1 MDKPRV
7 LVADPISPKGV
18 ELLESGGQLLV
29 DVKTGL
35 KESDLVAIV
44 AQYSAIVV
52 RSQTKITARVIEAAK
67 QLKVV
72 GRAGVGVD
80 NVDVESAT
88 RRGVIVMN
96 TPGGNTISTA
106 EHAFSLL
113 VSIARNIPQAHASV
127 KAGKW
132 DRKTYEGIELHGKTI
147 GIFGMGRIGTEV
159 ARRVIAF
166 GMRAIAYDPYLSPSR
181 ARSLQVELFE
191 DLDQVLAQSD
201 FVTMHM
207 PLTAE
212 TKHLINAD
220 RIAKMKRGARIVN
233 CARGGLIDEQALFDG
248 LQSGQIAAAAL
259 DVYETEPPPADFPLR
274 VLPNVVFTP
283 HLGAST
289 VEAQESVGIE
299 IAEAI
304 RSVLLEGV
312 IRNAVNVPNIDAKTL
327 AVIAPYLTFGEK
339 LGRFL
344 RQVAP
349 KRCEMLTINY
359 SGKVNEFETSPISRY
374 ILKGFLEE
382 AGGEDVNPVNVTS
395 LAQTLGLKT
404 VETKDSAAGEFT
416 DLVDLQ
422 AVGHGE
428 TVSVAGTF
436 IGASPRIVRIN
447 GRHVEARS
455 VGVLLL
461 LENNDVPGIVGQIGT
476 VLGAHAVNI
485 ANMSLSRD
493 HRGGEVLTVLNLDSV
508 PDETILESILTNP
521 NIRSAK
527 VVRL

>member
-1 MDKPRV
+1 MDKRKI
-7 LVADPISPKGV
+7 LVADPISPKGI
-18 ELLESGGQLLV
+18 ELLETGGQLLV
-29 DVKTGL
+29 EVKTGL
-35 KESDLVAIV
+35 KEDDLLGIA
-44 AQYSAIVV
+44 AEYTAIVV
-52 RSQTKITARVIEAAK
+52 RSQTKITAKVIEAAK

-80 NVDVESAT
+80 NVDVDAAT

-132 DRKTYEGIELHGKTI
+132 DRKSFEGVELHGKTI
-147 GIFGMGRIGTEV
+147 GIFGMGRIGTEI

-166 GMRAIAYDPYLSPSR
+166 GMRPVAYDPYLSNSR

-191 DLDQVLAQSD
+191 VLEQSD

-212 TKHLINAD
+212 TRHLINAD

-233 CARGGLIDEQALFDG
+233 CARGGLIDEQALFEA
-248 LQSGQIAAAAL
+248 LKSGQIAAAAL
-259 DVYETEPPPADFPLR
+259 DVYESEPPPADFPLR
-274 VLPNVVFTP
+274 SLSNVVFTP

-289 VEAQESVGIE
+289 AEAQESVGIE

-304 RSVLLEGV
+304 RSLLLDGV

-327 AVIAPYLTFGEK
+327 AAVAPYLAFGEK

-349 KRCEMLTINY
+349 RRCELLSINY
-359 SGKVNEFETSPISRY
+359 SGRVNEFETSTISRY

-382 AGGEDVNPVNVTS
+382 AGGDDVNPVNVTS
-395 LAQTLGLKT
+395 FAQTLGLKT

-416 DLVDLQ
+416 DLVDLRATGQ
-422 AVGHGE
+422 GE
-428 TVSVAGTF
+428 T
-436 IGASPRIVRIN
+436 
-447 GRHVEARS
+447 

-461 LENNDVPGIVGQIGT
+461 LENHDVPGIVGQIGT

-508 PDETILESILTNP
+508 PDETILASILTNP
-521 NIRSAK
+521 NILSAK

>member
-1 MDKPRV
+1 MDKPKV

-35 KESDLVAIV
+35 KEDELLAI
-44 AQYSAIVV
+44 AAEYSAIVV
-52 RSQTKITARVIEAAK
+52 RSQTKITAKVIEAAK

-80 NVDVESAT
+80 NVDVDAAT

-96 TPGGNTISTA
+96 TPGGNTVSTA

-132 DRKTYEGIELHGKTI
+132 DRKSFEGVELHGKTI
-147 GIFGMGRIGTEV
+147 GIFGMGRIGTEI
-159 ARRVIAF
+159 ARRVISF

-212 TKHLINAD
+212 TKHLINAE

-233 CARGGLIDEQALFDG
+233 CARGGLIDEQAFSTLFNPDRSRRPRWMFMR
-248 LQSGQIAAAAL
+248 LSHH
-259 DVYETEPPPADFPLR
+259 LR
-274 VLPNVVFTP
+274 IFLCELSPNVVFTP

-289 VEAQESVGIE
+289 AEAQESVGIE

-327 AVIAPYLTFGEK
+327 AVIAPYLAFGEK

-349 KRCEMLTINY
+349 KRCEMLSINY

-382 AGGEDVNPVNVTS
+382 AGGGEVNPVNVTS
-395 LAQTLGLKT
+395 LAQRW
-404 VETKDSAAGEFT
+404 D
-416 DLVDLQ
+416 
-422 AVGHGE
+422 
-428 TVSVAGTF
+428 
-436 IGASPRIVRIN
+436 
-447 GRHVEARS
+447 
-455 VGVLLL
+455 
-461 LENNDVPGIVGQIGT
+461 
-476 VLGAHAVNI
+476 
-485 ANMSLSRD
+485 
-493 HRGGEVLTVLNLDSV
+493 
-508 PDETILESILTNP
+508 
-521 NIRSAK
+521 
-527 VVRL
+527 